1 MKHPDV
7 IISFLVGLILVLIYG
22 HYKRKRQ
29 QKSANDQ
36 VEYPKLARFELH
48 PIIDG
53 KLGPDPVPM
62 TEELVVGQDYAAIGI
77 TGQYV
82 RWTVGKDEYGE
93 YTINSGPSLMGV
105 LQRGGEDGDD
115 RKCWLVT
122 GQINTRGLTK
132 LMVERTTSEGS
143 KEPHTE

>member
-1 MKHPDV
+1 MTVLPNDDPNRKSLGWV
-7 IISFLVGLILVLIYG
+7 IQERSG
-22 HYKRKRQ
+22 
-29 QKSANDQ
+29 
-36 VEYPKLARFELH
+36 FELH

-62 TEELVVGQDYAAIGI
+62 TDELVVGQDYAAIGI
-77 TGQYV
+77 TGQYI

-93 YTINSGPSLMGV
+93 YTISSGPNLIGV
-105 LQRGGEDGDD
+105 LQRGGDDGDD

-132 LMVERTTSEGS
+132 LSIQT
-143 KEPHTE
+143 EP